1 MRLPKYLFNASLM
14 PEGAAG
20 LLKQGGTARRE
31 VVKRAVEGLGG
42 TLDAFYFAFGD
53 TDVIGIVDLPDAAA
67 ATAFSL
73 TVSSSGT
80 VGVRTTVLITPEEVD
95 QARGRKV
102 DWTPPG
108 S

>member
-1 MRLPKYLFNASLM
+1 MRLPKYLFNASLS
-14 PEGAAG
+14 PQGAAG

-42 TLDAFYFAFGD
+42 TLEAFYFAFGD
-53 TDVIGIVDLPDAAA
+53 TDVVAIADLPDAAA

-73 TVSSSGT
+73 TVSSSGA

-95 QARGRKV
+95 QAGGQKV
-102 DWTPPG
+102 DW
-108 S
+108 